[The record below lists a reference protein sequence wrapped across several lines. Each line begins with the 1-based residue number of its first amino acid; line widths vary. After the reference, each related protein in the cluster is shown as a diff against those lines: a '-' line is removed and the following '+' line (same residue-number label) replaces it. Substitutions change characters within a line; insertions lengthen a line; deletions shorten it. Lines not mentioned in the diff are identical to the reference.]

1 MTGSTPQLDEFTIRV
16 VDSEKSILSHS
27 MTLND
32 SVLGAENH
40 AVTAGP
46 HADAFQARIGKTHI
60 LGRPV
65 KTGDVWQASRKS
77 SFLSS
82 SFVELNQLD
91 DILCRSHH
99 EVDHGACTSSRSFV

>member
-16 VDSEKSILSHS
+16 VDGEDFFILPHI

-32 SVLGAENH
+32 FILGDENH
-40 AVTAGP
+40 AVTTGP
-46 HADAFQARIGKTHI
+46 HADAFRKRIGRTHI

-65 KTGDVWQASRKS
+65 KTGEVWQARRKS

-82 SFVELNQLD
+82 SFVE
-91 DILCRSHH
+91 
-99 EVDHGACTSSRSFV
+99 